1 MDDNDSPAE
10 AAKKAEEQKKDTALK
25 IMQSAQE
32 NDIEKINKFFERQ
45 NEFEQ
50 SEIDKEM
57 DRLKREIDS
66 LEEVQS

>member
-32 NDIEKINKFFERQ
+32 NDIEKINKFFER
-45 NEFEQ
+45 
-50 SEIDKEM
+50 
-57 DRLKREIDS
+57 
-66 LEEVQS
+66 